1 MSNKFIQI
9 RDTMSSTAYT
19 SNVNALNNTQFPE
32 ESRRNSRDM
41 MITDQTYSLGARWS
55 TSPKINKRNADAEP
69 VRWIISGHEVP
80 NMNLSYYPK
89 PPLQLEPIKNVKI
102 KQFGN
107 RREARIND
115 SQKIRNFES
124 LKTSFM
130 NYEQMNSPSHISSNK
145 RPTTRTLASIRNK
158 NLRLAPTGNNKCRYI
173 FQIVFS
179 WRIGLFKLLKNYINP
194 TVYILKY

>member
-1 MSNKFIQI
+1 
-9 RDTMSSTAYT
+9 
-19 SNVNALNNTQFPE
+19 
-32 ESRRNSRDM
+32 
-41 MITDQTYSLGARWS
+41 
-55 TSPKINKRNADAEP
+55 
-69 VRWIISGHEVP
+69 
-80 NMNLSYYPK
+80 MNLSYYPK

-173 FQIVFS
+173 FQIVLFPE
-179 WRIGLFKLLKNYINP
+179 GLVYLNYINP
-194 TVYILKY
+194 SVYFPKILIPISLPFSYQYETYPFIFLLSYLYVC